1 MASARM
7 TQLFQDVRKTL
18 PQKSMKSHKVRRGLN
33 VYNASSSN
41 GQSSQD
47 DNQAYGED
55 ESGDD
60 SDSVNDS
67 GFAHDSDSVN
77 ESED

>member
-18 PQKSMKSHKVRRGLN
+18 PQKSMKSHKVRRLN
-33 VYNASSSN
+33 VYNASASN

-67 GFAHDSDSVN
+67 GSTHDSDSVN